1 MRVTWDSFAEL
12 GARRVAGCTKFTR
25 GLAMAE
31 QAAGWLNDPYGR
43 YQQRYWDGA
52 AWTAHVATNGV
63 QQTDPMG
70 NSPVIPFATPAS
82 AFQAPAPDGTAPHGF
97 AAAADLSDP
106 TAQAPE
112 PQPAAEGNAVTRFLD
127 GMGDDARLRPRPSL
141 RTALAGI
148 GGLMVAAGLLIAIA
162 GDEPSRGKLIGVSL
176 VVLLVAL
183 GLRLTV
189 KLTEVQAAAVGMAV
203 VAIPTFA
210 GAVAVS
216 DGTSGVLV
224 YLLAAALFLAAWA
237 LKGFRGRTLLLGL
250 GLLALVGAFS
260 TLISDV
266 GQDKCQSY
274 IEDDNYDRYYEECQ
288 GYQGDLGSGNNF
300 LPADVT
306 DNLGDQGV
314 VYLLSAALLLGGT
327 WWLDRR
333 GYHGTATGTVVA
345 GLISSFI
352 GTSLLADEFG
362 DTGGPI
368 LVVVVGLLVCL
379 VGSHG
384 GRRATTWWGALL
396 ASTGAAAFVLVQWEP
411 KTPASGGS
419 AVILTGLL
427 LIGIGFVAAP
437 IRRAIAQQR
446 DGDPP
451 ADPSADP
458 PMIPVVPFG
467 PPEA

>member
-1 MRVTWDSFAEL
+1 
-12 GARRVAGCTKFTR
+12 
-25 GLAMAE
+25 MAE

-63 QQTDPMG
+63 QQVDPMG
-70 NSPVIPFATPAS
+70 NSPVIPIATPMT

-97 AAAADLSDP
+97 VAAADLSDP
-106 TAQAPE
+106 TAQAAD
-112 PQPAAEGNAVTRFLD
+112 PQPPAEGNAVTRFLD

-148 GGLMVAAGLLIAIA
+148 GGLMVAAGLLIVVA
-162 GDEPSRGKLIGVSL
+162 GDEPSRGTLIGVSL

-203 VAIPTFA
+203 VAIPTLA
-210 GAVAVS
+210 GAITVS
-216 DGTSGVLV
+216 DGSGGALTYLV
-224 YLLAAALFLAAWA
+224 ATALFLAAWA

-250 GLLALVGAFS
+250 GLLTLVSMFS
-260 TLISDV
+260 TVVNDV
-266 GQDKCQSY
+266 GQDKCQTY
-274 IEDDNYDRYYEECQ
+274 LEDNNFDKFIEECEN
-288 GYQGDLGSGNNF
+288 YSPDNSSSLGF
-300 LPADVT
+300 LPDSVT
-306 DNLGDQGV
+306 DNLGDQGI
-314 VYLLSAALLLGGT
+314 VYLLSAALLLGAT

-345 GLISSFI
+345 GLISSFF
-352 GTSLLADEFG
+352 GTALFANKFG

-368 LVVVVGLLVCL
+368 LVVIVGLLVCV

-384 GRRATTWWGALL
+384 GRRATTWWGAIL
-396 ASTGAAAFVLVQWEP
+396 ASIGAAAFVLVQWEP
-411 KTPASGGS
+411 KTPGSAGS

-427 LIGIGFVAAP
+427 LIGIGFIAAP

-446 DGDPP
+446 DGGTPGPAPTDPP
-451 ADPSADP
+451 PTNPFAP
-458 PMIPVVPFG
+458 PP
-467 PPEA
+467 A